1 MLKIDIQ
8 LEQQIHLLILRGEID
23 ASNSVDLDGAIQSI
37 LLQDCSVILVDGSA
51 LDYIS
56 SAGLGVFMSYLD
68 EFQEKG
74 IQIYIFGLAPKVF
87 QVFEILGLDKLIRIR
102 PTKED
107 VLALVE

>member
-8 LEQQIHLLILRGEID
+8 LEQHFHLLILKGEID
-23 ASNSVDLDGAIQSI
+23 ASNSVDLDAAIQTIMAQSS
-37 LLQDCSVILVDGSA
+37 SVILVDGKE

-74 IQIYIFGLAPKVF
+74 IQIHIYGLSQKVL
-87 QVFEILGLDKLIRIR
+87 QVFEILGLDKLINISSN
-102 PTKED
+102 KED
-107 VLALVE
+107 ALALVG